1 MDFTGVTRITKS
13 TVVVDF
19 GQARQLCHRIIFC
32 NIQARRL
39 CWLPYPCGGP
49 ANYVRKV
56 RVIFCVSAYLDTYN
70 PLFKSPQKL
79 DIFNGH
85 RILSLVQ
92 EANTTSLM
100 EHSFSQPTECRFF
113 QRIWC
118 ESNSFLMITA
128 VTWVSWVKNR
138 QNLISKVI
146 FLCQKSFLSFWFFS
160 VQNFGLGKQLL
171 LIIFQFLK

>member
-1 MDFTGVTRITKS
+1 MDFTGVTQITKS
-13 TVVVDF
+13 TVVADF

-56 RVIFCVSAYLDTYN
+56 RVIFCVSAYLDT
-70 PLFKSPQKL
+70 LFKSPQKL

-92 EANTTSLM
+92 ETNMTSLNWSIVF
-100 EHSFSQPTECRFF
+100 HSQQNADFSKEFDVGQ
-113 QRIWC
+113 I
-118 ESNSFLMITA
+118 
-128 VTWVSWVKNR
+128 V
-138 QNLISKVI
+138 
-146 FLCQKSFLSFWFFS
+146 FWW
-160 VQNFGLGKQLL
+160 LL
-171 LIIFQFLK
+171 QWLE